1 MNAKFYDMG
10 FNEVGGKVFFNEG
23 VFSQYFHKLYK
34 IINCNN
40 KLFIYEDN
48 FWKHVEEIELKKL
61 CKSCF
66 DSIEVGVWRLNYEN
80 KYIPT
85 IKTDA
90 VLIEEKMLNR
100 YQYKINFQ
108 NGVYDF
114 KTQKFEEHC
123 EENYFSY
130 IMDYELLGDR
140 ALTPHFDM
148 LMDTL
153 SNGDKELELFL
164 SRFMAYLVSG
174 IKTEQKFYILKSSGN
189 SGKSTFI
196 NLISKLINE
205 KFTANIPINKLDDRF
220 SIAEAVGKKLIVAA
234 ENEGMENFKI
244 STETLKKLTGNDL
257 IRIERKYEN
266 SYSDKINVELL
277 FATNSDNLLFS
288 EVSQGL
294 ARRITIIETEGQ
306 VKEHIVDFQEK
317 LEAEIPY
324 IMRKL
329 ISSFKDVVNNGYKLP
344 LCQSVIDASRNAINR
359 GEVDKIGDEFYSF
372 FQENLEFEAGAKVT
386 KREIYRLYEQNGGK
400 ESTSKFWKRFDLWVE
415 YRKNKIERT
424 SPPNRGI
431 VGLKLIKDI
440 SLEDII

>member
-10 FNEVGGKVFFNEG
+10 FNEVGGKLFFNEG
-23 VFSQYFHKLYK
+23 LFSKYIHSLYK

-48 FWKHVEEIELKKL
+48 FWKQVEEIELKKL
-61 CKSCF
+61 CKNCF
-66 DSIEVGVWRLNYEN
+66 DSLEEGIWRLHFEN
-80 KYIPT
+80 KYIST

-100 YQYKINFQ
+100 YPHKINVQ
-108 NGVYDF
+108 NGVYNF
-114 KTQKFEEHC
+114 KTQNYEEHN
-123 EENYFSY
+123 EDNYFTY
-130 IMDYELLGDR
+130 IMDYELFGDIQP
-140 ALTPHFDM
+140 TPYFDM

-153 SNGDKELELFL
+153 SNRNKELELFL
-164 SRFMAYLVSG
+164 LRFMAYLVSG

-306 VKEHIVDFQEK
+306 VKEHTVDFQEK

-324 IMRKL
+324 IMTKL
-329 ISSFKDVVNNGYKLP
+329 ISSFRDIVNNGYKLP
-344 LCQSVIDASRNAINR
+344 LCQSVIDATNNAINR
-359 GEVDKIGDEFYSF
+359 GIVDKIGDEFYSF

-386 KREIYRLYEQNGGK
+386 KSEIYKLYEQNGGR

-415 YRKNKIERT
+415 YRENKVERT
-424 SPPNRGI
+424 NPPIRSI
-431 VGLKLIKDI
+431 VGVKLIKDT
-440 SLEDII
+440 SLEEII